1 MSSRILV
8 VTAQGEVRY
17 LASESE
23 AVRVL
28 TIQPTGAR
36 GEPGATGA
44 GVAAG
49 GVANDILKKTSATNY
64 ATAWETPASTATANA
79 IVRRDASGGAAF
91 DDLTAATIVTT
102 GFIATTGNGSPIV
115 TEGNGSG
122 MGTSGQGS
130 PIETSGNASPISTNG
145 STSPIYTVGATSPI
159 YTTASDSDIK
169 TEHASASVKST
180 NFAAYDATAGAAL
193 RNSAGT
199 AVLTWGVSGQNM
211 TVTAGTAGTFNA
223 TSYTYGTGAA
233 AAHRTGLGLTALATT
248 TPGTGVATA
257 LAVNVGTAGAFVVNG
272 GALGTPNAGTLTSCT
287 GLPISTGVSGLGTGV
302 ATLLTGTPS
311 GTGGPVGTTSPTI
324 SNPTA
329 STSSSSSAALL
340 VSGPT
345 SSVDTLRIQ
354 GTTTA
359 SYSSIGF
366 IDSGGTQRGSF
377 GYAGTTA
384 GSFANTTFVNAA
396 SGIPLTLGTASTERM
411 RIHATSGGV
420 TIGATTD
427 AGATNLL
434 VSGSTKSNAGF
445 IYGTFTVS
453 TFPST
458 TYLEAVVTDAL
469 TPVIGA
475 AVAAGGSAKCK
486 VMYNGSAK
494 IVTAVL

>member
-17 LASESE
+17 LGSESE

-36 GEPGATGA
+36 GEAGATGA
-44 GVAAG
+44 GVPTG
-49 GVANDILKKTSATNY
+49 GSANDILKKTSATNY
-64 ATAWETPASTATANA
+64 ATEWETPTSTATASA
-79 IVRRDASGGAAF
+79 VVRRDASGGAAF
-91 DDLTAATIVTT
+91 DDLTAVTVATTGTITTSGESAYIYTT
-102 GFIATTGNGSPIV
+102 GFAAQIFT
-115 TEGNGSG
+115 
-122 MGTSGQGS
+122 QG
-130 PIETSGNASPISTNG
+130 
-145 STSPIYTVGATSPI
+145 
-159 YTTASDSDIK
+159 
-169 TEHASASVKST
+169 ASASIYTGGDYAGIST
-180 NFAAYDATAGAAL
+180 GGTQANIFTTNPSSSLRSYNFAAYDGTAGAAL

-211 TVTAGTAGTFNA
+211 TVTAGTAVTFNA

-233 AAHRTGLGLTALATT
+233 AAHRTALGLTSLATASS
-248 TPGTGVATA
+248 GSGVITA
-257 LAVNVGTAGAFVVNG
+257 LAVNVGSAGAFIVNG
-272 GALGTPNAGTLTSCT
+272 GALGQPTSGTLTNCS

-324 SNPTA
+324 SNQTA

-340 VSGPT
+340 VTGPT
-345 SSVDTLRIQ
+345 SGVDTLRIQ